1 MDLPDVFRSLVD
13 ANRAQVTA
21 GRRGATAASTHATAD
36 RMASREQRQQARRLA
51 ETGAGEM
58 ARIKKV
64 LAMRKAVP
72 APIIAPR
79 AFIATLAAQG
89 IRPMP

>member
-36 RMASREQRQQARRLA
+36 RMASRQQARRLA
-51 ETGAGEM
+51 EAGAGEM

-89 IRPMP
+89 IRAMP